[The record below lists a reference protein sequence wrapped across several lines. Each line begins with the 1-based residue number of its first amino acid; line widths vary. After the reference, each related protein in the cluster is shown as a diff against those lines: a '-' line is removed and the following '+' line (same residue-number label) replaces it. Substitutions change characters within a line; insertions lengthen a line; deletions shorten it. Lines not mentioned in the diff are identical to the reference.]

1 MPGTLATRML
11 KSSDDITALL
21 SLVAEGNSIAFEA
34 LYQATSLK
42 LFGICVRILR
52 RQELAEEILQEVY
65 VRIWDK
71 AETFDASRASPIT
84 WMATIARNHAL
95 DEVRKRKPEFADD
108 SAGVDQISDPGRN
121 PAEQLETSQEV
132 RRLDACLDKL
142 DAPRRN
148 AVRLAYL
155 DGMSRAEIAGVL
167 DQPVGTIKTW
177 LHRSLKQLK
186 ECLGS

>member
-1 MPGTLATRML
+1 ML
-11 KSSDDITALL
+11 KSSDDITDLL
-21 SLVAEGNSIAFEA
+21 SRVAEGDRAAFAA

-42 LFGICVRILR
+42 LFGICLRILR

-84 WMATIARNHAL
+84 WMATIARNRAL
-95 DEVRKRKPEFADD
+95 DEARKRKPVFADD
-108 SAGVDQISDPGRN
+108 LSGVEDISDPARN
-121 PAEQLETSQEV
+121 PEQNLETSDEV
-132 RRLDACLDKL
+132 SRLNACLDKL
-142 DAPRRN
+142 DAPRRS

-155 DGMSRAEIAGVL
+155 DGLSRAEIAELL
-167 DQPVGTIKTW
+167 DQPVGTVKTW

>member
-21 SLVAEGNSIAFEA
+21 ARVAGGDSAAFDA

-84 WMATIARNHAL
+84 WMAAIARNRAL
-95 DEVRKRKPEFADD
+95 DEARKSKPAFADD
-108 SAGVDQISDPGRN
+108 
-121 PAEQLETSQEV
+121 
-132 RRLDACLDKL
+132 
-142 DAPRRN
+142 
-148 AVRLAYL
+148 VRLNL
-155 DGMSRAEIAGVL
+155 GKWPMGL
-167 DQPVGTIKTW
+167 T
-177 LHRSLKQLK
+177 
-186 ECLGS
+186 ECRLSKLTFRIEQILEVK